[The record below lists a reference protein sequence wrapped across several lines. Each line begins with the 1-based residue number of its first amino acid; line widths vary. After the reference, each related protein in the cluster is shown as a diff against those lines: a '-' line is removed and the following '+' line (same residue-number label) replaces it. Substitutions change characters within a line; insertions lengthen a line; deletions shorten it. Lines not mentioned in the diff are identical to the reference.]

1 MFDYISNLWVVV
13 VIMIVFNDQL
23 TIASI
28 PRHFWGSYVPFHPV
42 LGKVTIDDYKAH
54 TCNIAL
60 C

>member
-28 PRHFWGSYVPFHPV
+28 PRHFWGSYVPFHPFSQFMIIKRP
-42 LGKVTIDDYKAH
+42 LATL
-54 TCNIAL
+54 TL
-60 C
+60 

>member
-42 LGKVTIDDYKAH
+42 SQFMIIKRTLATLHYANVK
-54 TCNIAL
+54 
-60 C
+60 